1 MKKNLNEKTKL
12 IQDSALQGVAEL
24 QTKGFLLANRI
35 AQIPERVKTFIIFAG
50 AASMIGLNSTIAW
63 ASGGNDCGGDAGTTL
78 VNFISD
84 ISKFI
89 MIIGGAL
96 AILMFVVGAVYI
108 IGGSKQSNVTKGIG
122 FIKNAAIGLGVLI
135 LVFFLREIVVNLGEG
150 LGRENADSDC
160 VNQASDG
167 F

>member
-1 MKKNLNEKTKL
+1 MKNNLNQKTKL

-35 AQIPERVKTFIIFAG
+35 AKIPERVKTLMIFAG
-50 AASMIGLNSTIAW
+50 AAAMIGVNSTIAW
-63 ASGGNDCGGDAGTTL
+63 ASGCTSNDAGPTL
-78 VNFISD
+78 VGFISD

-89 MIIGGAL
+89 MLIGGAL

-122 FIKNAAIGLGVLI
+122 FIKNAAIGLGVLV
-135 LVFFLREIVVNLGEG
+135 LVFFLRELVVNLGSG
-150 LGRENADSDC
+150 LGGDKADTSC
-160 VNQASDG
+160 VEEAVGG